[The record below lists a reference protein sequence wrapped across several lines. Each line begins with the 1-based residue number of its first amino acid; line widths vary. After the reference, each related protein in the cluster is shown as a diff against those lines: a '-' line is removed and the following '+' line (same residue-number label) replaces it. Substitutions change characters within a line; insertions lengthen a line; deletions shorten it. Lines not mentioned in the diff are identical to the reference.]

1 MLRAHPQHI
10 SERIMQSIVTPTPT
24 PTPAADAQQTPA
36 PIVPIAPAIAEAEG
50 IKLQAQREQAA
61 DARIEALSQA
71 RQTWQDTVYKT
82 SNDMLYGI
90 LAECYVL
97 YHDMCGKTPQ
107 AAALRE
113 ALKRKLAARN
123 IKCSEGTHTM
133 AKIVRC
139 VFDGDRRRISA
150 YSRALLAALTHKPQV
165 PADGLAKFIADA
177 GGVEEL
183 RLAKSPNFVPTA
195 VKVEKAKA
203 AIADKA
209 LAAIDGAALA
219 QNLDA
224 ANVGAQYVLVAS
236 MQADGTL
243 AVNAVLRSDT
253 ALKAALAAYYS
264 THKDAIAAQVVVQTV
279 AKAEADKQQ
288 QMADLIEEA
297 AKAA

>member
-1 MLRAHPQHI
+1 MDTVVTH
-10 SERIMQSIVTPTPT
+10 TPT
-24 PTPAADAQQTPA
+24 AAVDAQQTPA
-36 PIVPIAPAIAEAEG
+36 PITPIAPAIAEAEG
-50 IKLQAQREQAA
+50 IKLQAQRQQAA
-61 DARIEALSQA
+61 EARIEALSQA

-90 LAECYVL
+90 LADCYAL
-97 YHDMCGKTPQ
+97 YADMCGKSPQ

-150 YSRALLAALTHKPQV
+150 YSRALQAALSEKV
-165 PADGLAKFIADA
+165 PADGLAKFISDA

-183 RLAKSPNFVPTA
+183 RLAKSTNFVPTA

-203 AIADKA
+203 AIANKA

-236 MQADGTL
+236 MQADGAL

-253 ALKAALAAYYS
+253 VLKAALAAYYS
-264 THKDAIAAQVVVQTV
+264 THKDVIAAQVVVQTV

-288 QMADLIEEA
+288 QMAELIEEA